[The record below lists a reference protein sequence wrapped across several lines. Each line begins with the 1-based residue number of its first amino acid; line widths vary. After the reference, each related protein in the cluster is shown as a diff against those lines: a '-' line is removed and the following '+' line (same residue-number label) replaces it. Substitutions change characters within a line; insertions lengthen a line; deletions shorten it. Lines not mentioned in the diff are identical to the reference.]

1 MPFGHKLTLHC
12 TVGKTEQ
19 ISGSISF
26 SLPALHRSRIKH
38 IASTAKT
45 NKRATKWR
53 LRILFF
59 FRKISETLHRKF
71 YNEFMINIHMFDAE

>member
-1 MPFGHKLTLHC
+1 M
-12 TVGKTEQ
+12 EQ
-19 ISGSISF
+19 
-26 SLPALHRSRIKH
+26 LIKH

-71 YNEFMINIHMFDAE
+71 YSEFMINIHMFDAVT